1 MLKSGVFG
9 ICCVCATLA
18 AQTYVP
24 QNVGEFYPE
33 PGKTARLT
41 VKAGEGAALPE
52 RLSYSLLDYSGKTS
66 VPECLSGR
74 VRRWRR
80 R

>member
-24 QNVGEFYPE
+24 QNVGEFSIRSLV
-33 PGKTARLT
+33 RLR
-41 VKAGEGAALPE
+41 G
-52 RLSYSLLDYSGKTS
+52 
-66 VPECLSGR
+66 
-74 VRRWRR
+74 
-80 R
+80 

>member
-41 VKAGEGAALPE
+41 VSGGGGSSPGEPVLLSAGL
-52 RLSYSLLDYSGKTS
+52 
-66 VPECLSGR
+66 
-74 VRRWRR
+74 
-80 R
+80 